1 MPVVGCQDWNFIRTE
16 RASNTLHTHTASWLK
31 NVDWCQHLWIA
42 DFSGCCD
49 FAEPYSGSF
58 TPWLSACQIW
68 KVVFAQRLSRPAPAS
83 ICCRSSAVSTQFP
96 SRRSA
101 GQHFMGYC
109 PTDHNR
115 FVFLKFSLLFSVQ
128 QRDSGR
134 VEWTC
139 EFRLFK
145 IAFCFI
151 FCTFF
156 FLSFVVSTDLVCR
169 QIFIQA
175 TTLVE
180 SAAWGIIIKNCTSLQ
195 LLIYDINRKYLQC
208 FQSSFLFFVLLILYT
223 LDWCLII

>member
-1 MPVVGCQDWNFIRTE
+1 MN
-16 RASNTLHTHTASWLK
+16 
-31 NVDWCQHLWIA
+31 WCQHLWIA

-58 TPWLSACQIW
+58 TPWLSVCQIW
-68 KVVFAQRLSRPAPAS
+68 KAVFAQRFSRPAPAS

-128 QRDSGR
+128 QHDNQR
-134 VEWTC
+134 VEWTSGL
-139 EFRLFK
+139 RLFK
-145 IAFCFI
+145 NVFCFI

-156 FLSFVVSTDLVCR
+156 CCFQGPCL
-169 QIFIQA
+169 QA
-175 TTLVE
+175 DFQPSHNFGRIC
-180 SAAWGIIIKNCTSLQ
+180 SAVWDSGGIIIKNSTSLQ
-195 LLIYDINRKYLQC
+195 LFYDINPKYLQC
-208 FQSSFLFFVLLILYT
+208 FQSKVLFFVSLILFT
-223 LDWCLII
+223 LGDWCLII